1 MVKSS
6 YDSGVVT
13 FTVTIPL
20 STINRGLSLIDPGML
35 LAMLE
40 RMPGV
45 SVVTP
50 STTPKPKRTNAR
62 TKKDR

>member
-1 MVKSS
+1 MVKKPSE
-6 YDSGVVT
+6 SGTVT

-20 STINRGLSLIDPGML
+20 SSISRGLSRIDPGML

-40 RMPGV
+40 HMPGV

-50 STTPKPKRTNAR
+50 STTPKPKRANAR